1 MREAKF
7 DKVAV
12 GEFSCNFIT
21 VPFEMSAKG
30 AFVNSKQGS
39 THGWTNNKVWSPK
52 TIAILK
58 ELRISMEADMEVIH
72 FEGDDTKMEVKNKE
86 DVGGIS
92 EVIGST
98 TVTQLG

>member
-7 DKVAV
+7 DKIAV
-12 GEFSCNFIT
+12 GEFTCNFIT
-21 VPFEMSAKG
+21 VPFDMSAKG

-52 TIAILK
+52 TIALLK
-58 ELRISMEADMEVIH
+58 ELRMSMEADMEVIH
-72 FEGDDTKMEVKNKE
+72 FEGVEQIMEVKKQE
-86 DVGGIS
+86 EVDGIS

-98 TVTQLG
+98 IVTQLG